1 MKKYALISFIL
12 SLVIYYAPLFGSNN
26 SRCFKVQ
33 KIINRGLYWSYGFK
47 SRNSYVSLHDIT
59 RELRITP
66 LSTICAIFKLRRFKK
81 WKNSSCIINHLT
93 NNIPNMSYYSLW
105 IRN

>member
-1 MKKYALISFIL
+1 MLL
-12 SLVIYYAPLFGSNN
+12 SLVQIRADVL
-26 SRCFKVQ
+26 KAQ

-47 SRNSYVSLHDIT
+47 SRNSSVSLYDIN
-59 RELRITP
+59 RELRIPP
-66 LSTICAIFKLRRFKK
+66 LSAFCAISQLRCIRK

-93 NNIPNMSYYSLW
+93 NIIIFLLCHITHRLKNQGLW